1 MGLSAVSLLF
11 CDSQT
16 IIELKVFG
24 LCEGDT
30 LGSAPVSNES
40 RSRRR
45 RGREGRGGGLMISC
59 FSSGPL
65 PELALVRLLTTLVV
79 ICIITH
85 PCENCCQLC
94 ANEYFWGRL
103 LPTPR
108 IRKLSTVC
116 LSNSEFL
123 SPDLNLIL
131 AVSRVKY
138 WCWLC
143 SDTM

>member
-1 MGLSAVSLLF
+1 
-11 CDSQT
+11 
-16 IIELKVFG
+16 
-24 LCEGDT
+24 
-30 LGSAPVSNES
+30 
-40 RSRRR
+40 
-45 RGREGRGGGLMISC
+45 MISC

-85 PCENCCQLC
+85 PCENWCQLS

-103 LPTPR
+103 VRIPR
-108 IRKLSTVC
+108 IIKISTVC
-116 LSNSEFL
+116 VSNSEFL
-123 SPDLNLIL
+123 SLNLNLIL